1 MALASTYS
9 WTLVGHTV
17 TIGAQTASP
26 GNMRVS
32 RCDSVSGHYL
42 NVRKDNYMSDIL
54 AKAYYNSIAS
64 TGMKPKGWHSRRHQ
78 TRRGMS
84 HRERERIISRKGK

>member
-1 MALASTYS
+1 
-9 WTLVGHTV
+9 
-17 TIGAQTASP
+17 
-26 GNMRVS
+26 
-32 RCDSVSGHYL
+32 
-42 NVRKDNYMSDIL
+42 MSDIL

-78 TRRGMS
+78 TRAEQDAARQKWQSKKSNDAKRALSDVMRKEREIRGDMGQLAIIGSRRGVS